1 MGAQMDGSDRA
12 QLGAVALVGL
22 PGAGKSSL
30 AARLLAQLP
39 LRLVDRDAIRA
50 AMFPAGG
57 NTLLQKRAAF
67 RAVVAAAEVNA
78 AAGQTSLVDGMP
90 FSRRED
96 YARLQRAMDGFGRST
111 MALWLDC
118 PLQLAQARVEADR
131 ASGRHPAD
139 DRSADLV
146 EEVAMRFSP
155 PPDAVRL
162 DASLALDQLEVE
174 AVAAVLRRLRLA

>member
-1 MGAQMDGSDRA
+1 MHESTTI

-30 AARLLAQLP
+30 ASRLLAQLP
-39 LRLVDRDAIRA
+39 LCLVDRDAIRA
-50 AMFPAGG
+50 AMFPAAGSS
-57 NTLLQKRAAF
+57 LLQKRAAF
-67 RAVVAAAEVNA
+67 RAVIAATEVNA
-78 AAGQTSLVDGMP
+78 AGGQVSLVDGMP

-96 YARLQRAMDGFGRST
+96 YARLERAMAGFRRST

-118 PLQLAQARVEADR
+118 PMQLAQARVQADR
-131 ASGRHPAD
+131 ETGAHPAD

-146 EEVAMRFSP
+146 EEVAMRFIP

-162 DASLALDQLEVE
+162 DASLSLDQLEVE
-174 AVAAVLRRLRLA
+174 ATAAVLRRLRLT